1 MTSTAFVDATVSEYS
16 LTVAVSGRDRL
27 LGEALKLFAS
37 RGYAATS
44 VADIQKAAG
53 LAPGSGALYKHFASK
68 RALLEAAVA
77 HRIESIVAAREE
89 YDAESPAGVEKA
101 VRRAGQL
108 IRDNLAESEDVL
120 RVTLRESDELG
131 DLNERTWKVI
141 TDNAYQR
148 FTDELVASNRAGI
161 TNVPDPQA
169 TAAVAIS
176 SLTYAATLRA
186 LTGHTPAMSTT
197 IGSSRRGFSRPSAP
211 SPSHNN

>member
-1 MTSTAFVDATVSEYS
+1 MAA
-16 LTVAVSGRDRL
+16 SGRDRL
-27 LGEALKLFAS
+27 LAEALKLFAA

-44 VADIQKAAG
+44 VADIQQAAG

-77 HRIESIVAAREE
+77 HRIEGIVAAREE

-108 IRDNLAESEDVL
+108 IRRSLAQSEEVL
-120 RVTLRESDELG
+120 RVMLRESDELG
-131 DLNERTWKVI
+131 DLNEQTWKVI

-161 TNVPDPQA
+161 TDVRDPEA
-169 TAAVAIS
+169 AAAVAIS

-186 LTGHTPAMSTT
+186 LTGHSPGNVDDDRFFEAWVHQTVSALTHRPQTT
-197 IGSSRRGFSRPSAP
+197 HHKGAP
-211 SPSHNN
+211 

>member
-1 MTSTAFVDATVSEYS
+1 MAAT
-16 LTVAVSGRDRL
+16 GRDRL
-27 LGEALKLFAS
+27 LAEALKLFAA

-44 VADIQKAAG
+44 VADIQQAAG
-53 LAPGSGALYKHFASK
+53 LAPGSGALYKHFSSK

-89 YDAESPAGVEKA
+89 YDAASPRGIEQA

-108 IRDNLAESEDVL
+108 IRDNLVQSEDLL
-120 RVTLRESDELG
+120 RVMLREPDELA
-131 DLNERTWKVI
+131 DLNEKTWKVI

-148 FTDELVASNRAGI
+148 FTDELIAANRAGR
-161 TNVPDPQA
+161 TNVDDPEA

-186 LTGHTPAMSTT
+186 LTGHNPGDVDDDRFFEAWIRQTVSTLT
-197 IGSSRRGFSRPSAP
+197 
-211 SPSHNN
+211 HNQARTRTAAHH

>member
-1 MTSTAFVDATVSEYS
+1 MSEYS
-16 LTVAVSGRDRL
+16 LTMVASGRDRL
-27 LGEALKLFAS
+27 LGEALKLFAA

-108 IRDNLAESEDVL
+108 IRSGNSRPPSQAVRPADQLRLLDQLARL
-120 RVTLRESDELG
+120 PRPGR
-131 DLNERTWKVI
+131 
-141 TDNAYQR
+141 
-148 FTDELVASNRAGI
+148 
-161 TNVPDPQA
+161 
-169 TAAVAIS
+169 
-176 SLTYAATLRA
+176 
-186 LTGHTPAMSTT
+186 
-197 IGSSRRGFSRPSAP
+197 RRGQLLRGRPGG
-211 SPSHNN
+211 HVQHLHE

>member
-1 MTSTAFVDATVSEYS
+1 VSEYS
-16 LTVAVSGRDRL
+16 LTMVASGRDRL
-27 LGEALKLFAS
+27 LGEALKLFAA

-68 RALLEAAVA
+68 RALLEAAVG

-108 IRDNLAESEDVL
+108 IRSNLAQSEDVL
-120 RVTLRESDELG
+120 RVMLREPDELS
-131 DLNERTWKVI
+131 DLNEQTWKVI

-148 FTDELVASNRAGI
+148 FTDELIASNRAGI
-161 TNVPDPQA
+161 TNVPDPEA

-176 SLTYAATLRA
+176 SLTYSATLRA
-186 LTGHTPAMSTT
+186 LTGHTPGNVDDDRFFEAWVHQTV
-197 IGSSRRGFSRPSAP
+197 SALTQG
-211 SPSHNN
+211 

>member
-1 MTSTAFVDATVSEYS
+1 MAAT
-16 LTVAVSGRDRL
+16 GRDRL
-27 LGEALKLFAS
+27 LGEALKLFAA

-53 LAPGSGALYKHFASK
+53 LAPGSGALYKHFSSK

-89 YDAESPAGVEKA
+89 YDAESPAGVEHA

-108 IRDNLAESEDVL
+108 IRNNLAQSEDLL
-120 RVTLRESDELG
+120 RVMLRESDELA
-131 DLNERTWKVI
+131 DLNEKTWKVI

-148 FTDELVASNRAGI
+148 FTDELIAANRAGR
-161 TNVPDPQA
+161 TNVADPEA

-186 LTGHTPAMSTT
+186 LTGHNPGDVDDDRFFEAWVQQTVSTLIQNQKPRT
-197 IGSSRRGFSRPSAP
+197 RTTA
-211 SPSHNN
+211 HH